1 MVRWNGELNIIG
13 PGKIYKKI
21 KYYENA
27 NSKSEQSCRKNF
39 EVVYDANENWTTKTY
54 YNDDEAQKEYFK
66 LVNKKDDIY
75 EFKFSNG
82 ENEAKFEVYESKDK
96 SEAPT
101 VRLKGKYDNKDKET
115 FLYEI
120 ISSDGKVI
128 KSYSVD
134 DIEAYKNKKECNMT
148 ITYYS
153 SLGDETSYKATEQY
167 CYKLHRTNDKQSNF
181 DLDLYT
187 AKYNRYDT
195 NNGFAWGSVITYN
208 TVNKEEGYITYYNH
222 DGSKKLTMTLE
233 QANKSF
239 PFADDKK
246 NDKTNLEETAKD
258 YKDKVEKA
266 SETTKEENKK
276 ANEIANKSNEII
288 NYYNE
293 NIKNENYSDTSSG
306 SNGTTSGIDLS
317 DISKGDIL
325 KFKGYA
331 WYLRDLSTKETLNKF
346 INEGNTLEVLEVEN
360 NYLKI
365 KMLSGEYENQEFYIK
380 YGSDGNK
387 YFEKVSAVSAGDS
400 NSDSKFS
407 QTTDDEKSD
416 SLLKIFFKKI
426 YLNYFKKTEEETNK
440 LLESEMITTYIND
453 IKSGK
458 LTICDVIAKIF
469 TEDVI
474 YDSKI
479 SDEEFVK
486 RVYGAFTYK
495 NPTADEIKA
504 YTSRIGSN
512 TDNKMSRSEVIESV
526 LLSEDFKNVCKELMI
541 DEKNIG
547 KYTVVKANDEID
559 KDKATGFINDIYK
572 ISNITITSDEKD
584 KKVNNVINS
593 KLSGSA
599 IIKSIVESEEFKNLG
614 LTDEEYVKTIGKIC
628 LDEDL
633 SSDEVN
639 KYAEQLI
646 SGTNRNE
653 LLKTFINNNK
663 FVTKCNKFGL
673 EKGEYTA
680 SKIVSTSKLAEEYVK
695 NAYEELINKNSD
707 NLGNIKQEVASGKTT
722 VTKMLQTFIESN
734 AFKNRNLSN
743 EDYVNSLFKASLNR
757 EPSSEEKEKYTKE
770 LETAS
775 KEDIFKE
782 IVDTNEFKKLC
793 NKNYLVADK
802 VVEVIQDSEKQQTET
817 HGKLQIKRSE
827 KTTKDGKKIVYLDD
841 VVFDLSKKTKGDVNG
856 DGKVSVEDASY
867 VLTKTVALM
876 LNDVELSQDELEY
889 VDINGDKMITAE
901 DAKLILVY
909 YAKTAAGLKPTWED
923 VINNSNTS
931 DK

>member
-1 MVRWNGELNIIG
+1 M
-13 PGKIYKKI
+13 
-21 KYYENA
+21 
-27 NSKSEQSCRKNF
+27 
-39 EVVYDANENWTTKTY
+39 
-54 YNDDEAQKEYFK
+54 
-66 LVNKKDDIY
+66 
-75 EFKFSNG
+75 
-82 ENEAKFEVYESKDK
+82 
-96 SEAPT
+96 
-101 VRLKGKYDNKDKET
+101 
-115 FLYEI
+115 
-120 ISSDGKVI
+120 
-128 KSYSVD
+128 
-134 DIEAYKNKKECNMT
+134 
-148 ITYYS
+148 
-153 SLGDETSYKATEQY
+153 
-167 CYKLHRTNDKQSNF
+167 
-181 DLDLYT
+181 
-187 AKYNRYDT
+187 
-195 NNGFAWGSVITYN
+195 
-208 TVNKEEGYITYYNH
+208 
-222 DGSKKLTMTLE
+222 
-233 QANKSF
+233 
-239 PFADDKK
+239 
-246 NDKTNLEETAKD
+246 
-258 YKDKVEKA
+258 
-266 SETTKEENKK
+266 
-276 ANEIANKSNEII
+276 
-288 NYYNE
+288 
-293 NIKNENYSDTSSG
+293 
-306 SNGTTSGIDLS
+306 
-317 DISKGDIL
+317 
-325 KFKGYA
+325 
-331 WYLRDLSTKETLNKF
+331 
-346 INEGNTLEVLEVEN
+346 
-360 NYLKI
+360 
-365 KMLSGEYENQEFYIK
+365 
-380 YGSDGNK
+380 
-387 YFEKVSAVSAGDS
+387 
-400 NSDSKFS
+400 
-407 QTTDDEKSD
+407 
-416 SLLKIFFKKI
+416 
-426 YLNYFKKTEEETNK
+426 
-440 LLESEMITTYIND
+440 
-453 IKSGK
+453 
-458 LTICDVIAKIF
+458 
-469 TEDVI
+469 
-474 YDSKI
+474 
-479 SDEEFVK
+479 
-486 RVYGAFTYK
+486 
-495 NPTADEIKA
+495 
-504 YTSRIGSN
+504 
-512 TDNKMSRSEVIESV
+512 
-526 LLSEDFKNVCKELMI
+526 
-541 DEKNIG
+541 
-547 KYTVVKANDEID
+547 
-559 KDKATGFINDIYK
+559 IYK
-572 ISNITITSDEKD
+572 IANITITNDEKD

-827 KTTKDGKKIVYLDD
+827 KITKDGKKIVYLDD

>member
-1 MVRWNGELNIIG
+1 MNTVMQHIKQLMKIGE
-13 PGKIYKKI
+13 
-21 KYYENA
+21 
-27 NSKSEQSCRKNF
+27 KS
-39 EVVYDANENWTTKTY
+39 
-54 YNDDEAQKEYFK
+54 
-66 LVNKKDDIY
+66 
-75 EFKFSNG
+75 
-82 ENEAKFEVYESKDK
+82 
-96 SEAPT
+96 
-101 VRLKGKYDNKDKET
+101 LK
-115 FLYEI
+115 
-120 ISSDGKVI
+120 
-128 KSYSVD
+128 
-134 DIEAYKNKKECNMT
+134 
-148 ITYYS
+148 
-153 SLGDETSYKATEQY
+153 
-167 CYKLHRTNDKQSNF
+167 
-181 DLDLYT
+181 LDLR
-187 AKYNRYDT
+187 KYSDLSTDQWGYRTGYDVT
-195 NNGFAWGSVITYN
+195 HNVAFDKN
-208 TVNKEEGYITYYNH
+208 GYITYYK
-222 DGSKKLTMTLE
+222 DGKSITKAIEFKNEQSEEKKQDIQEATEENSTGEENVKKDYNEAVKKSKDTGKKTVEVIEKTNE
-233 QANKSF
+233 VINKIE
-239 PFADDKK
+239 DVDKEIYK
-246 NDKTNLEETAKD
+246 NDT
-258 YKDKVEKA
+258 
-266 SETTKEENKK
+266 
-276 ANEIANKSNEII
+276 
-288 NYYNE
+288 
-293 NIKNENYSDTSSG
+293 SDT
-306 SNGTTSGIDLS
+306 NLS

-416 SLLKIFFKKI
+416 SLLKIF
-426 YLNYFKKTEEETNK
+426 FKKTEEETNK

-572 ISNITITSDEKD
+572 IANITITNDEKD

-743 EDYVNSLFKASLNR
+743 EDYVKSLFKASLNR

-775 KEDIFKE
+775 KEDKFKE
-782 IVDTNEFKKLC
+782 IVGTQVQFVADEFKKLC